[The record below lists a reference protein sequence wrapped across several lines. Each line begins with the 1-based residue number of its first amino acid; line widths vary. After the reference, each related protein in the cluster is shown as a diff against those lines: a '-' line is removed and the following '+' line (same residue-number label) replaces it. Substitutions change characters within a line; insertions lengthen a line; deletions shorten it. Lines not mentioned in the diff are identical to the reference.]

1 MEQRWHRFLGGEIIW
16 KLFNGGIE
24 LELGF
29 ISHPSACLAFK
40 VCARWTHI
48 THWPTL
54 KFDLSKRCR
63 SNRVSAVT
71 ALSANAAFHAGFCW
85 LAKRNVY
92 FMMMSFPR
100 ASNSGGTRGECQWVA
115 EPNVRMKP
123 VSVTFAASDWSSAA
137 ERTESHSRVW
147 YVTLDQINPNSN
159 TCIIKINIKW
169 WTHQFT

>member
-1 MEQRWHRFLGGEIIW
+1 MEQRWHSFFGGEIIW

-100 ASNSGGTRGECQWVA
+100 ASNSGGTRGECQWDKRA
-115 EPNVRMKP
+115 DETGFCYFCCLRMIL
-123 VSVTFAASDWSSAA
+123 
-137 ERTESHSRVW
+137 HSRADRVSFLGLIRDSW
-147 YVTLDQINPNSN
+147 SDKSQFKHLYNKD
-159 TCIIKINIKW
+159 K
-169 WTHQFT
+169 HQMVDTSIHQVP